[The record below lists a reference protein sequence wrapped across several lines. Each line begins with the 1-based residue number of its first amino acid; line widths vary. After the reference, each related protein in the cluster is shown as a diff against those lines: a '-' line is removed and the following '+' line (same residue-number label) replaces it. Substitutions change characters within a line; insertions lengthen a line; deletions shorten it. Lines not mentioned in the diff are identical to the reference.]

1 MRFRDWG
8 FRDWGSWRYSQTE
21 RVLMVL
27 VLLVVGVWMCQ
38 QLQAHWW
45 DFAFAVE
52 NLWHQGTQLFSV
64 VETSVHAVL
73 SPSVIGLAIA
83 LGIVQLFPTAPP
95 FSARLAVVSILLS
108 LAIRYVFWR
117 LFATL
122 NFEDPLSSGLSL
134 LFFVAELLGLVVNLG
149 SLWLMVVSVDRSPQA
164 DRLSQAVILGD
175 FCPWVDVWVPTYNE
189 SEELLRRT
197 IIGCQAMDYPHK
209 RVYLLDD
216 QRRAGMRSLAE
227 ELGCTY
233 ICRPD
238 NRHAKAGNLNNAL
251 RQTEGDLIVVFDADF
266 IPTKDF
272 LTRTVGFFQDSKV
285 ALVQTPQNFY
295 NGDPIKHNLGLP
307 SFTNDQDFFF
317 RKMQLG
323 RDATNTVICCG
334 SCFII
339 RRSNLEKIGG
349 IPTETLCEDLLTSLQ
364 LQAAGYKVLYLNE
377 ALSAGA
383 AAEDVGGYVDQRL
396 RWGQGTLQTLLVKTN
411 PLTMPGLS
419 FWQRFFQSL
428 GIFYWVTAGFQVLFL
443 LLPLIYM
450 VTGLTPLFADLNSL
464 LYFWVP
470 YYLVNVATFAWLN
483 DRKRS
488 VFWADVYTNIICF
501 PVALMVI
508 KMLHHPFA
516 KGFKVTPK
524 GVVNQGVRVNWI
536 VVRPLL
542 IVLGL
547 YIAAIALHLLG
558 VTWQNQPQLNSVNYI
573 WGAYNICILVL
584 TIQVAIDVPQ
594 EVMAINFPH
603 EMACELIVAEQEFS
617 AFTVKLS
624 QKGATLKFASISLL
638 PHFPAKGLLSLSS
651 LELSDLSVN
660 LTKIHRGI
668 KGSVELELEFIE
680 LSLPQERK
688 LIEFL
693 FCRPGQWKEH
703 EIHETKSFFAFW
715 ASLFRFY
722 PLIEGNVE
730 RL

>member
-1 MRFRDWG
+1 MRFRT
-8 FRDWGSWRYSQTE
+8 SWYSQTE
-21 RVLMVL
+21 RVLM
-27 VLLVVGVWMCQ
+27 LLVILVVSIWMSQ
-38 QLQAHWW
+38 QLQSHWW
-45 DFAFAVE
+45 DLYVAVGD
-52 NLWHQGTQLFSV
+52 LWHKGTELFSV
-64 VETSVHAVL
+64 VETSFHAVL
-73 SPSVIGLAIA
+73 SPSIIALAIA
-83 LGIVQLFPTAPP
+83 LGIVQLFPVAPP
-95 FSARLAVVSILLS
+95 FSARLAVVSVLLS
-108 LAIRYVFWR
+108 LAVRYVFWR

-122 NFEDPLSSGLSL
+122 NFTDSLQGGLSL
-134 LFFVAELLGLVVNLG
+134 VFLIAELLGLVVNLG
-149 SLWLMVVSVDRSPQA
+149 SLWLMVVTVNRSPQA
-164 DRLSQAVILGD
+164 ERLSQAVISGD
-175 FCPWVDVWVPTYNE
+175 FCPWVDVWIPTYNE
-189 SEELLRRT
+189 PEELLRRT

-251 RQTEGDLIVVFDADF
+251 RQTDGDLIVVFDADF

-272 LTRTVGFFQDSKV
+272 LTRTVGFFQDNKV

-339 RRSNLEKIGG
+339 RRRNLENIGG

-411 PLTMPGLS
+411 PLTMPGLN

-450 VTGLTPLFADLNSL
+450 VFGLTPLVADLNSL

-470 YYLVNVATFAWLN
+470 YYVVNVATFAWLN

-501 PVALMVI
+501 PVALMVV
-508 KMLHHPFA
+508 KMLHRPFA

-542 IVLGL
+542 VVLGL
-547 YIAAIALHLLG
+547 YIVAIALHLLG
-558 VTWQNQPQLNSVNYI
+558 VTWQNQPHLNSVNYI
-573 WGAYNICILVL
+573 WGAYNICILIL

-603 EMACELIVAEQEFS
+603 EIPSELTVAGETIYS
-617 AFTVKLS
+617 STVKLS
-624 QKGATLKFASISLL
+624 QKGTTLKLASKSLL
-638 PHFPAKGLLSLSS
+638 TRFPATGLLNLPSLN
-651 LELSDLSVN
+651 LIDLPVN
-660 LTKIHRGI
+660 LTKIHRGVKSSI
-668 KGSVELELEFIE
+668 ELELEFAK
-680 LSLPQERK
+680 LTLPQERK

-693 FCRPGQWKEH
+693 FCRPGQWKED

-715 ASLFRFY
+715 ISLFRFY
-722 PLIEGNVE
+722 PLIEGNA
-730 RL
+730 RRS